1 MDRSLYRRLGDYI
14 EPYSEK
20 NTGLKVSLSQGINN
34 NKYFQTPRQVA
45 QNSENDQIVRRGQ
58 FAYNKATTRNGE
70 KISIAYR
77 DEQDC
82 TVSSAYQVFY
92 ITDEEKLNPYYLLLW
107 FKRPEF
113 DRYARFKSH
122 GSAHEFFTW
131 EEMCNVMLP
140 VPPIEEQR
148 RIVSE
153 YQTVERRIANNE
165 ALIQKLEETAQAIYH
180 HTFVEG
186 IDEENLPEGWRK
198 GCLEDISE
206 SISAGTIPVYHESEY
221 LVLGQKCNNNHK
233 IDLSLCKTHI
243 PKVSVTFLKKGDTLI
258 NSTGN
263 GTLGRVATVLFH
275 PVNLAYDS
283 NMTMV
288 RPLEKKYSCYISCLL
303 KTKEKYFIE
312 LSQGSTNQTRLYCSM
327 IRPLSVLIPTDFVL
341 EEFETRISMLYDYT
355 YYLQRENIH
364 LRTLLSLL
372 TSKLS

>member
-165 ALIQKLEETAQAIYH
+165 VLIQKLEETAQAIYH

-186 IDEENLPEGWRK
+186 IDEENLPEGWSK
-198 GCLEDISE
+198 GCFSE
-206 SISAGTIPVYHESEY
+206 IMNVSSGKTVIDKVDTYDATHPYPVAGASGVIGYSSRYNRESK
-221 LVLGQKCNNNHK
+221 LL
-233 IDLSLCKTHI
+233 T
-243 PKVSVTFLKKGDTLI
+243 
-258 NSTGN
+258 TGRV
-263 GTLGRVATVLFH
+263 GTLGVI
-275 PVNLAYDS
+275 N
-283 NMTMV
+283 
-288 RPLEKKYSCYISCLL
+288 KY
-303 KTKEKYFIE
+303 
-312 LSQGSTNQTRLYCSM
+312 NSM
-327 IRPLSVLIPTDFVL
+327 IWAADNVLIVESKYYEYAYNLLNNVHFEEIAKGGVQALLTQTELNNYGVVIPPEDIL
-341 EEFETRISMLYDYT
+341 ESFENNVAPIYSYIDKLKI
-355 YYLQRENIH
+355 ENSK